1 MWITCLFWSAQGEGD
16 PPETATD
23 FCSALMGET
32 APQFAGT
39 NYSVLGLGDTSYE
52 HFCKMGKDFDARLE
66 ALGANRVFARKD
78 CDVDFDSD
86 FEEWL
91 DGSLSALLKLQPEV
105 AASAVVSPAA
115 PTQTAVKYSART
127 PSLLHS
133 RNVSCST
140 VKVHRRRRSTWS
152 LIWRVPALFTKRAT
166 L

>member
-1 MWITCLFWSAQGEGD
+1 MSDTTPAKLKDVDNLLVLVSTWGEGD

-78 CDVDFDSD
+78 CDVD
-86 FEEWL
+86 L
-91 DGSLSALLKLQPEV
+91 TVILKNGWTV
-105 AASAVVSPAA
+105 AC
-115 PTQTAVKYSART
+115 R
-127 PSLLHS
+127 H
-133 RNVSCST
+133 C
-140 VKVHRRRRSTWS
+140 
-152 LIWRVPALFTKRAT
+152 
-166 L
+166 

>member
-1 MWITCLFWSAQGEGD
+1 
-16 PPETATD
+16 
-23 FCSALMGET
+23 MGET

-105 AASAVVSPAA
+105 AASAVVSCD
-115 PTQTAVKYSART
+115 PTQTVKYSQE
-127 PSLLHS
+127 PLPLLHS
-133 RNVSCST
+133 RNVSSNG
-140 VKVHRRRRSTWS
+140 KGYRRRRSTWS
-152 LIWRVPALFTKRAT
+152 LI
-166 L
+166 